1 MKILNNQPYIIAEIG
16 INHEGDFN
24 LAKKTIKSAALAGA
38 NAIKLQ
44 IFNPKT
50 LAQKESAKTPE
61 QKSRISKKETL
72 LQMLKRMT
80 LNLSQYKKLKL
91 YTKKKSLDF
100 ICSIFDEESLNLS
113 KKIGL
118 DAYKIA
124 SPDLT
129 DLKLLSQIKKVN
141 KPIILSTGMSS
152 YNEIKSAIKELKGK
166 NIYLLHCVSLYPCP
180 TNFVNLKRIKS
191 LSKKFNLPTGYSDHS
206 IGINACFGAIMM
218 GSKVIEKHF
227 TLNKKWKGADHE
239 LSADQK
245 DMAMICNFANSY
257 QKLRGK
263 GVIEPSNKEIKMRK
277 FFRKS
282 LFAKKSMKVGETI
295 SLEKVEARRPG
306 LYIKSD
312 NISKIIGKKI
322 KKSIF
327 KDEPIKRGNIK

>member
-38 NAIKLQ
+38 NAIKLK

-50 LAQKESAKTPE
+50 LAQKESIKTKK
-61 QKSRISKKETL
+61 QKNRTSKKETL
-72 LQMLKRMT
+72 FQMLKRMT

-91 YTKKKSLDF
+91 YTKKMSLDF

-113 KKIGL
+113 KKVGL

-129 DLKLLSQIKKVN
+129 DLKLINEIKKVN

-152 YNEIKSAIKELKGK
+152 YSEIKNTIKKLKGK
-166 NIYLLHCVSLYPCP
+166 KIYLLHCVSLYPCP

-191 LSKKFNLPTGYSDHS
+191 LTDKFNLPVGYSDHS
-206 IGINACFGAIMM
+206 IGVNACFGAIMM
-218 GSKVIEKHF
+218 GSKIIEKHF
-227 TLNKKWKGADHE
+227 TLNKKWKGADHG

-245 DMAMICNFANSY
+245 DMTMICNFANSY
-257 QKLRGK
+257 QKLIGK
-263 GVIEPSNKEIKMRK
+263 GSIKPSNKELKMRK

-282 LFAKKSMKVGETI
+282 LFAKKSMKVGEKI
-295 SLEKVEARRPG
+295 SLDKIEARRPG
-306 LYIKSD
+306 SYIRSD

-322 KKSIF
+322 KNTIF
-327 KDEPIKRGNIK
+327 KDEPIKISDIK